1 MNTKI
6 PKRLRQ
12 EPLIEAIWQLHFEPA
27 EDQPVADILPG
38 VLFTALRENTPNL
51 RLHRLP
57 VADIP
62 RPVVES
68 DPNLLAAAKYR
79 IESESAD
86 SPFIYQVG
94 DRVVTLNCRKPY
106 AGWKEFKAKV
116 MDLAGIL
123 SGSKVISAP
132 KRHALRYIDFITLE
146 PPPSLSF
153 LRLAL
158 TIGEQVVRERPL
170 QIRVELPDEGCQH
183 VLQIVT
189 PANVNIP
196 DTPNAGT
203 IIDLE
208 TRAVFTP
215 AQALPDIGE
224 DLETLHTAS
233 KRFFFTQVLTEQAI
247 EQMDPEY

>member
-12 EPLIEAIWQLHFEPA
+12 EPLIEAIWQLHFEPV

-38 VLFTALRENTPNL
+38 ILFTALRENTPNL

-57 VADIP
+57 VAEIP
-62 RPVVES
+62 RPIVES
-68 DPNLLAAAKYR
+68 DPNLLTAAKYR
-79 IESESAD
+79 IESPD

-106 AGWKEFKAKV
+106 AGWPEFKAKV
-116 MDLAGIL
+116 IDLAGIL
-123 SGSKVISAP
+123 SESKVISAP

-146 PPPSLSF
+146 SPPSLSF
-153 LRLAL
+153 LRLGL
-158 TIGEQVVRERPL
+158 TIGEKAVRERPL
-170 QIRVELPDEGCQH
+170 QIRVELPDEGGQH
-183 VLQIVT
+183 VLQVVT

-196 DTPNAGT
+196 DTPDAGA

-208 TRAVFTP
+208 TRAELTP
-215 AQALPDIGE
+215 GQALSDIGE

-247 EQMDPEY
+247 ENMDPEY